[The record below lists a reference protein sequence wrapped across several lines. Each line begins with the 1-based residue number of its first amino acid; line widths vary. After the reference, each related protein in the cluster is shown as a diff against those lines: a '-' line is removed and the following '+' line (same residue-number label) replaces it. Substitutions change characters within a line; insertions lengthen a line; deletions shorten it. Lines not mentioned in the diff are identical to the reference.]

1 MPSAR
6 RKPDEAPARV
16 QRGLKINQET
26 PHQYPA
32 RFRLEELE
40 RELLPKLG
48 RGNETLDAAWAEYRA
63 LELQARKKCCERAE
77 LAARWDETERPVR
90 ADRRRKT
97 DFPDRL

>member
-48 RGNETLDAAWAEYRA
+48 RGNETLDAAWAEYRRSRTSSA
-63 LELQARKKCCERAE
+63 QKMLRAGGVG
-77 LAARWDETERPVR
+77 RPVG
-90 ADRRRKT
+90 
-97 DFPDRL
+97 